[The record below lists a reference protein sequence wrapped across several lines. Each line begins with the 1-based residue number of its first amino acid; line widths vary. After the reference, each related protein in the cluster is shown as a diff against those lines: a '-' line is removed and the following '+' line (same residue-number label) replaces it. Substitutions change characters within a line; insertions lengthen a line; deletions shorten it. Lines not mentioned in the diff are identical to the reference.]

1 MKLQKTWSRD
11 DPATTANKHHLVC
24 QPGDEG
30 ATGRMDVRDAYRDI
44 DVFLGSRVGLVE
56 FLAPE
61 VAVFDG

>member
-1 MKLQKTWSRD
+1 
-11 DPATTANKHHLVC
+11 
-24 QPGDEG
+24 
-30 ATGRMDVRDAYRDI
+30 MDVRDAYRDI